1 MVNGRAPASN
11 GARDSPL
18 GVGAAYF
25 ENHRRVRSFPWS
37 LYHAPLE
44 AGLMRFLE
52 DVAVTARSRVRTE
65 APAGGVLAPEVL
77 VIGCGLLQELDTAPL
92 DLRFTVIDIDARAV
106 ELARRRGD
114 PRIVRAEVVAPDHD
128 LSKLGRF
135 DAAYAKEVIEHIP
148 AYPAYLGR
156 LRRALVPGGQ
166 LWLSTPNYG
175 EPWLPLIE
183 YTFLEAV
190 ARASG
195 YTRFGI
201 HPAKFSAEGL
211 RHALTAAGFTHVDA
225 HAVALRLAL
234 VATARVPSAPAV
246 SAQPALA
253 PTPAAR

>member
-1 MVNGRAPASN
+1 VKATATRLTGSEVLE
-11 GARDSPL
+11 SPRS
-18 GVGAAYF
+18 VGAAYF

-44 AGLMRFLE
+44 AGLTRFLE
-52 DVAVTARSRVRTE
+52 DVAITARSRIRAE
-65 APAGGVLAPEVL
+65 APGGGVLAPEVL

-92 DLRFTVIDIDARAV
+92 DLRFTVVDIDARAV

-114 PRIVRAEVVAPDHD
+114 PRIVRAEVVAPDQD
-128 LSKLGRF
+128 LSQLGRF

-148 AYPAYLGR
+148 AYSAYLAR

-190 ARASG
+190 ARAGG

-201 HPAKFSAEGL
+201 HPAKFSAASL
-211 RHALTAAGFTHVDA
+211 CSALNLAGFTTVSTQ
-225 HAVALRLAL
+225 AVALRLAL
-234 VATARVPSAPAV
+234 VATARVPGAPER
-246 SAQPALA
+246 ALHE
-253 PTPAAR
+253 PCP